1 MHSVVRICGH
11 LALIGLI
18 GFFTL
23 PALAQFA
30 LQPAVALE
38 AEDFTIEKGW
48 KVVQNGQGN
57 YMVDI
62 IGFQHI
68 SGERLLCADAKD
80 TAASAFRDITVPVAG
95 NYRLWVRYEYPPFM
109 DAPFQVTILQNN
121 TKVAEKLMGAKDNP
135 RLAFGDT
142 TFKAQYDPS
151 WGSEGLVEEV
161 VDVPGLQAGRA
172 RIYLKAIPGPYQPG
186 ISANRNIDL
195 IYLSSDVED
204 SWRAHFRPRV
214 NLYPILE
221 AFRDSMGARY
231 EARLTNKGEKPATFS
246 VSYAYNRIPWGDA
259 EGAVA
264 KDVQPGAASEWIPLK
279 RQDTSHFSMANFTST
294 AGLLQVEIRPVGGKV
309 EKTYTDTG
317 AVRVYLPSYPG
328 NGEVPVTP
336 QEQIDNVLKLLARTP
351 APGKKPTV
359 PLTYGGWIAYQSND
373 DYGRKYA
380 QLYTA
385 IGMTGFSAS
394 GTASLDAVN
403 NLMQF
408 GWKPTKSLGIMG
420 YRNPPSAANIAAG
433 KAAVEQN
440 GLREY
445 VQFFDYGDEIHFTEW
460 TGYMLSEAKQM
471 DVYKGMND
479 AQIINKMFSEWLAK
493 NRPGFKPADYGAA
506 DLASLKPDSSA
517 KASEDNPRLF
527 VDSTLFYEDSAIAFV
542 AKGNQAVKAAL
553 GPEVLC
559 GANYAAHPFYYP
571 TVPMY
576 VKWFRQG
583 AADYG
588 RHSEYFWQVTQAGP
602 MVNGYIAEHFRTG
615 MRFNPQAINRQYTMP
630 HSPGNTTAS
639 FLRTAYSHLAHGAKM
654 LDYFGIGMNECFTEN
669 HIDHRDHERFREIRD
684 INYSIGLVEDQ
695 MLQSQV
701 VPSKVALLLS
711 DSTERWDHAG
721 IAKDKA
727 YHEVFGAKFRA
738 TRLSYHLDRLGLW
751 KALTFQNASPDLIIE
766 EDLNAKLLAGYDVLF
781 VVGDSLPPAAVPAVE
796 QWVRNGGVLVATAG
810 AGRFDPYRAP
820 NKAWEQLFGLNN
832 RTTEEKE
839 RFFRV
844 RQELPYLQ
852 PLAHAQVGGVKMP
865 QIAIDE
871 HITPAADAKVLAS
884 FDDGA
889 PALINRALGNGQV
902 FYCAALPGVA
912 YLYTAL
918 QPPTVPDR
926 GVVTHTVP
934 TNFDPGAAA
943 IVKMALDAAKYRPSL
958 TVNGGL
964 IDTRLIKGPSAYVLP
979 MANYNGEIGK
989 PVTITLNVQE
999 KIVKATS
1006 AYSGN
1011 LPIAIREAGTA
1022 TITIPKLGYGDIV
1035 RFDIVQ

>member
-1 MHSVVRICGH
+1 MHILWH
-11 LALIGLI
+11 LALIALVG
-18 GFFTL
+18 
-23 PALAQFA
+23 ALALPTAAQFQ
-30 LQPAVALE
+30 LKPAVALE
-38 AEDFTIEKGW
+38 AEDFTVEKGW
-48 KVVQNGQGN
+48 KVVRNGQGN

-80 TAASAFRDITVPVAG
+80 TAASAYRDITVPVTG
-95 NYRLWVRYEYPPFM
+95 DYRLWVRYEYPPFT
-109 DAPFQVTILQNN
+109 DAPFQVTVLQNN
-121 TKVAEKLMGAKDNP
+121 KKAAEKLMGAKDNP

-161 VDVPGLQAGRA
+161 LDVPGLQAGRA
-172 RIYLKAIPGPYQPG
+172 RIYLKTVPGKYQPG
-186 ISANRNIDL
+186 ISANRNLDL
-195 IYLSSDVED
+195 IYLSSDTED
-204 SWRAHFRPRV
+204 SWRAHYKQRV

-231 EARLTNKGEKPATFS
+231 EVQFTNNGAKPATYT
-246 VSYAYNRIPWGDA
+246 VSYAYNRIPWYDG
-259 EGAVA
+259 EGQVA
-264 KDVQPGAASEWIPLK
+264 KGIEPGAASEWIPLK
-279 RQDTSHFSMANFTST
+279 NQDTAHFGMATFTSNT
-294 AGLLQVEIRPVGGKV
+294 NEPFTVAIRPVGGKV
-309 EKTYTDTG
+309 EKTLTG
-317 AVRVYLPSYPG
+317 ATVRVYLPTYPG
-328 NGEVPVTP
+328 KGETPITP
-336 QEQIDNVLKLLARTP
+336 QEEIDAVLQLLAATP
-351 APGKKPTV
+351 APGKKPTL
-359 PLTYGGWIAYQSND
+359 PLTYGGWIFYHTD
-373 DYGRKYA
+373 DDNGRKYA

-394 GTASLDAVN
+394 GATSLDQVK

-408 GWKPTKSLGIMG
+408 GWKPTKSLAIMG
-420 YRNPPSAANIAAG
+420 YRNPPTAQNIANG
-433 KAAVEQN
+433 KAAVEKN
-440 GLREY
+440 GLRDY
-445 VQFFDYGDEIHFTEW
+445 VRFYDYGDEIHFTEW

-471 DVYKGMND
+471 DAYKGMND
-479 AQIINKMFSEWLAK
+479 AQILSKMFAEWLAK
-493 NRPGFKPADYGAA
+493 NRPGFTLADYGAA

-517 KASEDNPRLF
+517 EAAEKNPRLF
-527 VDSTLFYEDSAIAFV
+527 VDSTLFYEDAAIDFV
-542 AKGNQAVKAAL
+542 ARGHQAVKAAL
-553 GPEVLC
+553 GDDVLC
-559 GANYAAHPFYYP
+559 GANYACHPFYYP

-576 VKWFRQG
+576 IKWFRRG

-602 MVNGYIAEHFRTG
+602 MINGYIAEHFRAG

-669 HIDHRDHERFREIRD
+669 HIDHRDHQRYREIRD

-695 MLQSQV
+695 MLQSTV

-721 IAKDKA
+721 IAKDRA
-727 YHEVFGAKFRA
+727 YHDVFGAKFRT

-766 EDLNAKLLAGYDVLF
+766 EDLNAELLADYRVLF
-781 VVGDSLPPAAVPAVE
+781 VVGDSLPPAAASVVE

-810 AGRFDPYRAP
+810 AGRFDPYREQTTV
-820 NKAWEQLFGLNN
+820 WQQLFGLAE
-832 RTTEEKE
+832 RVTEEKA

-852 PLAHAQVGGVKMP
+852 PLAHVQVGGVKMP
-865 QIAIDE
+865 QIGIAEQIR
-871 HITPAADAKVLAS
+871 PAAGVEVLAS
-884 FDDGA
+884 FENGA
-889 PALINRALGNGQV
+889 PALISRALGNGRV

-934 TNFDPGAAA
+934 TNFDQGAAA
-943 IVKMALDAAKYRPSL
+943 IVKMALDAAKIEKPVV
-958 TVNGGL
+958 TDGGL
-964 IDTRLIKGPSAYVLP
+964 IDTRLIKGPRAYILP
-979 MANYNGEIGK
+979 LANYNSEVGK
-989 PVTITLNVQE
+989 PVAITLNVKE
-999 KIVKATS
+999 KIAKATS
-1006 AYSGN
+1006 AYCGSLKLQANGN
-1011 LPIAIREAGTA
+1011 AVTVAL
-1022 TITIPKLGYGDIV
+1022 PKLGYGDIV
-1035 RFDIVQ
+1035 RFDIAE